1 MLLLRGVLAL
11 RLTALASII
20 LRVVLIIIITTRS
33 GVLLLI
39 KNMICWSVQANHDD
53 ESREAK

>member
-20 LRVVLIIIITTRS
+20 LRVVLIVIITTGS

-39 KNMICWSVQANHDD
+39 KNMIRWSVQANHDD